1 MPSQRHLIL
10 NIVFNKFS
18 ELNGKLEFK
27 LMKEKCY
34 VRLLEEKTLQL
45 RLNEEYL
52 TVKNTSE
59 IRRFVLELIEDFF
72 DSQTDTDIPSNLDKE
87 QINFAKYLVFTYVF
101 SSSLEVMAILLKNG
115 MSHTEDSMDEFKQK
129 MREKKTIDVETFK
142 L

>member
-1 MPSQRHLIL
+1 
-10 NIVFNKFS
+10 
-18 ELNGKLEFK
+18 
-27 LMKEKCY
+27 MKEKCY
-34 VRLLEEKTLQL
+34 VRLLGEKTLQL

-59 IRRFVLELIEDFF
+59 IRMFVLELIEDFF

-129 MREKKTIDVETFK
+129 MREKKTIEVETFK
-142 L
+142 LLNLKPFYRLQ